1 MASSMIQNGL
11 LFDKR
16 RREMLAPVGSI
27 HEDWTHIYLCKGIGG
42 QEIWLIVDRLKALG
56 YGSDVFEDELK
67 TYIWPRRIR
76 DSAVTPHQVFSKK
89 RAASNERADG
99 WKSSASEFLMV
110 APVLN
115 AWMMI
120 HAADALPAEC
130 EAFHKLSQV
139 IDR

>member
-1 MASSMIQNGL
+1 M

-42 QEIWLIVDRLKALG
+42 QEIWLMIDRLKALG
-56 YGSDVFEDELK
+56 YGSDVFAAELK
-67 TYIWPRRIR
+67 TYVWSRRTR
-76 DSAVTPHQVFSKK
+76 GSATPHEVFSKK
-89 RAASNERADG
+89 RSESNERADG

-120 HAADALPAEC
+120 NAKKELPAEC
-130 EAFHKLSQV
+130 WSFHKLVQV

>member
-1 MASSMIQNGL
+1 MI
-11 LFDKR
+11 
-16 RREMLAPVGSI
+16 
-27 HEDWTHIYLCKGIGG
+27 
-42 QEIWLIVDRLKALG
+42 DRLKALG
-56 YGSDVFEDELK
+56 YGSGVLADELK

-76 DSAVTPHQVFSKK
+76 ESATPHEVFSKK

-120 HAADALPAEC
+120 NAKKEIPAEC
-130 EAFHKLSQV
+130 WSFHKLVQV